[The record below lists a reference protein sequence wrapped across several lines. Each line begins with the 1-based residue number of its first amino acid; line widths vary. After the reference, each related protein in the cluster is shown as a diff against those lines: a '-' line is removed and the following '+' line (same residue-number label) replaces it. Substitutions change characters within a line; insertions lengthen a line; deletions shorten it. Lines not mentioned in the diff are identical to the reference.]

1 MSEES
6 KYKDAFSGHMD
17 DLCFHHTPWE
27 SELLARFSKP
37 LTTVRI
43 ACPFIKLRNIRLILA
58 SLPIPI
64 SQRTVVSIVTRL
76 NKRDCRAHVH
86 DLSAIALL
94 MRNPIPERCDIK
106 IRINNLLHAK
116 CFIFNN
122 EEVIITS
129 SNLSFA
135 GFHRNIEMALAT
147 KRPDIISSAIS
158 YFDYVFTNARP
169 ITKDLLE
176 SVKTK
181 VFATPLSFEEILPDE
196 SSEATRLADT
206 PSDEQLY
213 ESNLDPTSIE
223 SIQGVL
229 AEELDNDFTKLNVS
243 LTPSLADEITGL
255 QEQCAKEFFRDKAQ
269 RFAVLFGQPIPN
281 QEQLA
286 AIFAHKSVYMHLKD
300 LKVDAEYAD
309 ELNMIGSIA
318 LRAIVAEIL
327 IRSSKTSLS
336 IGDLTVKV
344 NYICASNHLEQQLTN
359 LGISSALVDET
370 SIGYERQ
377 RARNKILKDLAYR
390 LVGFLVSGLSWV
402 ECVKTLTKIL
412 NLGESFPFESYR
424 TFEYKTE
431 LQRCLQA
438 ANRTL
443 PEYTIVSEEGADHNK
458 SFIVE
463 VKAGKRVLGRGTGP
477 TKKLA
482 EWKAAHEALKK
493 VRNEEIEKRQKYIEL
508 IPEHLDRRC
517 KSFGSDIIKKMT
529 GRKLSESATCAIL
542 LPSGSPRCEYADARE
557 MLAVLGGDVRPLVAC
572 QAYIGYKASIGEIVR
587 WISEI
592 NSNNAIVERV
602 SKTPLQEWIESVAN
616 VTAFRMAKD
625 KHVVVR
631 TVNACF
637 GALILDGGLEACQ
650 SFGKILFGD
659 KPDILKKKAKA
670 QLLDIIQ
677 QTLRIQVK
685 DVLEFKLE
693 ALHKPNEAYKALFR
707 SKVIFCGQE
716 LSFGDATTKRSADE
730 IACQKIIDNPSF
742 FEELL
747 RKEVARRKKEGILK
761 DDNQEQDDK
770 Q

>member
-1 MSEES
+1 MN
-6 KYKDAFSGHMD
+6 D
-17 DLCFHHTPWE
+17 DLSFYHTPWE

-37 LTTVRI
+37 LVTVRI

-58 SLPIPI
+58 SLPIPKN
-64 SQRTVVSIVTRL
+64 QRTAVSIVTRL

-106 IRINNLLHAK
+106 IRINNMLHAK

-169 ITKDLLE
+169 LTKDLLE
-176 SVKTK
+176 TVRTK
-181 VFATPLSFEEILPDE
+181 VFSTPLSFEEILPDE
-196 SSEATRLADT
+196 STEATKLADT

-223 SIQGVL
+223 AIQGIL
-229 AEELDNDFTKLNVS
+229 DEELDNDFTKLNVS
-243 LTPSLADEITGL
+243 LTPSTTDEITGL

-269 RFAVLFGQPIPN
+269 RFAVLFGYPVPN

-286 AIFAHKSVYMHLKD
+286 AIFAHKSVYMYLKD
-300 LKVDAEYAD
+300 IKVDENYAYI
-309 ELNMIGSIA
+309 LNLIGTNA

-327 IRSSKTSLS
+327 VRSSLTFFSAE
-336 IGDLTVKV
+336 DLYTKIS
-344 NYICASNHLEQQLTN
+344 YICASNHVEQQLMN
-359 LGISSALVDET
+359 LGISGTLVAKSVE
-370 SIGYERQ
+370 YKRQ
-377 RARNKILKDLAYR
+377 RVQKRILKDLAYR
-390 LVGFLVSGLSWV
+390 LVGFLVFVRPWE
-402 ECVKTLTKIL
+402 ECVKTLNKIL

-424 TFEYKTE
+424 TFNYKTE
-431 LQRCLQA
+431 LQKCLQA
-438 ANRTL
+438 ANRT
-443 PEYTIVSEEGADHNK
+443 PAEYTVVSEEGPDHDK
-458 SFIVE
+458 SFVVE
-463 VKAGKRVLGRGTGP
+463 VKVGKSVLGRGIGL

-482 EWKAAHEALKK
+482 EWKAAYEALTK
-493 VRNEEIEKRQKYIEL
+493 VSNEERAKRKKYIEL
-508 IPEHLDRRC
+508 TPEYLNSRC

-529 GRKLSESATCAIL
+529 GRELSESATCAIL

-557 MLAVLGGDVRPLVAC
+557 MLAVLGGCVRRLVAC
-572 QAYIGYKASIGEIVR
+572 QAYIGCEASIGEITRSVSN
-587 WISEI
+587 ID
-592 NSNNAIVERV
+592 SNNSIIERV
-602 SKTPLQEWIESVAN
+602 NETPLQEWIQSVADIP
-616 VTAFRMAKD
+616 AFRTAMD
-625 KHVVVR
+625 KQVVVR

-637 GALILDGGLEACQ
+637 GALIIDGGLEACQ

-659 KPDILKKKAKA
+659 KPKILKENAKG
-670 QLLDIIQ
+670 QVLNTIEK
-677 QTLRIQVK
+677 TLHSLR
-685 DVLEFKLE
+685 DVFEFKYE
-693 ALHKPNEAYKALFR
+693 ALHKPNEGHKTRFR

-730 IACQKIIDNPSF
+730 IACQKIIDNPAI